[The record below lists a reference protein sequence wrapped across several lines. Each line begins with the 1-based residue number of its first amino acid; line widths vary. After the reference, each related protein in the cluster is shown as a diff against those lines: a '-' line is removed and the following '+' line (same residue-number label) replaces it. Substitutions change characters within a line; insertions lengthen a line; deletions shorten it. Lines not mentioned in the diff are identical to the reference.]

1 MKTFN
6 EKFLKISMILALVT
20 SVSMLSLSAYAQD
33 DMGDTTEEEEE
44 IIPPQTKTTQP
55 LIIDD
60 EDSSEASE
68 VQYEE

>member
-6 EKFLKISMILALVT
+6 EKVLKISMLLALIT
-20 SVSMLSLSAYAQD
+20 SLSMLSLSVSAQD
-33 DMGDTTEEEEE
+33 DIEDSTEEEEE
-44 IIPPQTKTTQP
+44 ILQPQTKTTQP

-68 VQYEE
+68 IQYEE

>member
-6 EKFLKISMILALVT
+6 EKVLKISMILALVT
-20 SVSMLSLSAYAQD
+20 SVSMLSLTAYAQD
-33 DMGDTTEEEEE
+33 DIEDTTEEEEE